1 MLVYVNGIMQCPGVD
16 YHATQ
21 NSISFPTP
29 PAAGTT
35 ISIRGATRG
44 RNGVLA
50 NILGDGS
57 TYLFQFMND
66 FEHDTVGMLEEAFKL
81 RHVPAVADMLERL
94 EVVVKLAKQ
103 DDRNRV

>member
-1 MLVYVNGIMQCPGVD
+1 MLVVSINGIIQCPGVD

-21 NSISFPTP
+21 NSISFSSP
-29 PAAGTT
+29 PQAGSTV
-35 ISIRGATRG
+35 SIQSKS
-44 RNGVLA
+44 GVLA
-50 NILGDGS
+50 NICGDGS

-94 EVVVKLAKQ
+94 AVVVKLVKQ